1 MTLNWRYIYPFST
14 AGAYF
19 IRRRTLWMSYGL
31 FTFVSSLLFF
41 CEKWTFFFFVGML
54 LNGVQ
59 NRLHKT
65 VLFKVGSFY
74 SLFS

>member
-1 MTLNWRYIYPFST
+1 
-14 AGAYF
+14 
-19 IRRRTLWMSYGL
+19 MSYGL

-41 CEKWTFFFFVGML
+41 VKSGHSFFVGML

-65 VLFKVGSFY
+65 VLFKVGSFTPYFPRGGRY
-74 SLFS
+74 SMDRHGSYLFPI

>member
-19 IRRRTLWMSYGL
+19 IRKKNIRRRTLWMSYGL

-41 CEKWTFFFFVGML
+41 VKSGHSFFVGML
-54 LNGVQ
+54 LNGV
-59 NRLHKT
+59 
-65 VLFKVGSFY
+65 
-74 SLFS
+74 